1 MVSTVRAA
9 MAPSTMGP
17 MESNPLGFAIAVGLG
32 VLLVVSGILA
42 YTGKYK
48 GWLMLKSFLPGW
60 PGLAGGFIGVMILL
74 AVFMPLA
81 GDALPPVL
89 FLLLAAVLFCSMLL
103 GIVGMF
109 WLPRFLLPGWIRE
122 QQEEMRRGEDA
133 FSQAMR
139 PGGALHGR
147 LGVRPEDR
155 LEDPELG
162 PWPSD
167 TSPGPGGAHPGTD
180 GPDDRGH
187 RGDAR

>member
-1 MVSTVRAA
+1 
-9 MAPSTMGP
+9 

-32 VLLVVSGILA
+32 VLLVVSGVLA
-42 YTGKYK
+42 YTGHYK

-74 AVFMPLA
+74 AVFLPMV
-81 GDALPPVL
+81 GDALPPAL
-89 FLLLAAVLFCSMLL
+89 YLLLAAVLFGSMII
-103 GIVGMF
+103 GIIGMF

-155 LEDPELG
+155 RDDPDLDPPASG
-162 PWPSD
+162 RP
-167 TSPGPGGAHPGTD
+167 PGPRGTGPGSG